1 MQHVGLVHPETGDSP
16 FVVEDEGQ
24 KRRSMDSVREGARS
38 RGATSGDGYIE
49 CECGETVLLSDF
61 SSHSDLH
68 LAEGMAFE
76 EAEKAGLNSDTTILS
91 REQSYHSDADT
102 LASKRS
108 TDASS
113 YSTDHSSLGS
123 NPRSRSRGAVHKHPY
138 SIKDWA
144 NVLLGSSPPPRS
156 KTTKARRKSTKRLG
170 VGLIDIIY
178 LGSDTDYMTESRSRS
193 ACVRRAD
200 AKLAS
205 ETTGTGR

>member
-16 FVVEDEGQ
+16 FLVKDEGE
-24 KRRSMDSVREGARS
+24 KRKSVNSGGEGAGS
-38 RGATSGDGYIE
+38 RGATAGHGYIE

-61 SSHSDLH
+61 SNHSDLH

-76 EAEKAGLNSDTTILS
+76 EAEKAGLNSDTTIIS
-91 REQSYHSDADT
+91 REQSYFSDADT

-113 YSTDHSSLGS
+113 CSTDRSSLGS
-123 NPRSRSRGAVHKHPY
+123 HPRSRSRGAVHKHPY

-156 KTTKARRKSTKRLG
+156 KTTKVRRKSTKRLG
-170 VGLIDIIY
+170 VGRQRI
-178 LGSDTDYMTESRSRS
+178 
-193 ACVRRAD
+193 
-200 AKLAS
+200 
-205 ETTGTGR
+205 

>member
-1 MQHVGLVHPETGDSP
+1 MQHVELVHPETGDSP
-16 FVVEDEGQ
+16 FVVKDEGE
-24 KRRSMDSVREGARS
+24 KRKSVDRVGEGAGS
-38 RGATSGDGYIE
+38 RGATAGDGYIE

-91 REQSYHSDADT
+91 REQSYYSDADT

-113 YSTDHSSLGS
+113 YSSNHSSPGS
-123 NPRSRSRGAVHKHPY
+123 NPRSRSRGAIHKHPY

-144 NVLLGSSPPPRS
+144 NVLLGSSPPPRP

-170 VGLIDIIY
+170 VGLQSIDSI
-178 LGSDTDYMTESRSRS
+178 
-193 ACVRRAD
+193 
-200 AKLAS
+200 
-205 ETTGTGR
+205 